1 MEESN
6 KPVYNKVERQEL
18 SKLSL
23 RDLFFKYVKYLPL
36 YVIFLALSGLG
47 AWLYLRYTMEQFEA
61 AGTILIKNT
70 DKNQSDKVEDLIE
83 GKYKTQGIQNEI
95 EILKSKSLIERVV
108 KRLNLQFEY
117 IGEGKIKDANVYRTA
132 PFVIEPLLLTDSQSV
147 FSIPVEF
154 ISQSQFR
161 IDGESKNL
169 NFGQVFENKHGV
181 FKLVKMALP
190 SSGSKF
196 RINYVPSS
204 SRAAQLAKSI
214 FVQPKYP
221 NVNTGII
228 AINAQTQNP
237 YLAADIVN
245 ILMQQYELASI
256 EQNNYTLDLTIGF
269 VDKRLAVVA
278 RDIDSLQKQL
288 VAFQRRNDLVSP
300 QTQVEKYLTSAGQ
313 QEEMVLNRQLAI
325 NNLNQI
331 EQYLGDKKNEDNRLA
346 VPSSL
351 GIEDKT
357 LNSLVQKYN
366 DAQLEKRALI
376 ESQVPADNPK
386 ILALKENIELLRRST
401 LENISNLKSSYEQS
415 LSSANLEKSKNKS
428 KALTFPAKVTEQ
440 IEIER
445 QLDSKLALFKL
456 LNSKLEETAI
466 SRASTISNSTV
477 IQEAEANKAPIK
489 PDRRTVQ
496 LAAVLIGLLIPT
508 AIVFLREL
516 LNDKVS
522 TRNDIE
528 KITEAPI
535 LGEIGHSYSDK
546 TLIVN
551 LTNRSLIAEQFRI
564 LRSNLQYIIGN
575 KPKYTIL
582 VTSSFSG
589 EGKSFISTN
598 MGSVLALTG
607 KKVIILEFDIR
618 KPRVLAGL
626 EISKR
631 PGITNYIVGQ
641 SNIDDLIVPVEGV
654 NNLFVLP
661 CGPLPPNP
669 SELLLD
675 TKVAELF
682 DALKARFD
690 NIIIDTAPV
699 GMVSDAM
706 TLGRYADCTIYV
718 TRQGHTYKK
727 QIALIDEM
735 YNSKKLPHLTLIIN
749 DVKMPTGGGYYGS
762 YGGYGYGYGYG
773 YGEKNKN
780 NYYEDEVKPKK
791 KLSKRII
798 DSINPKNWFS

>member
-1 MEESN
+1 MEES
-6 KPVYNKVERQEL
+6 KRVYNETEKQEL
-18 SKLSL
+18 NKLSL
-23 RDLFFKYVKYLPL
+23 RDLFFKYIKYLPL
-36 YVIFLALSGLG
+36 YVVFLALAGLG
-47 AWLYLRYTMEQFEA
+47 AWLYLRYTVEQFEA
-61 AGTILIKNT
+61 NGTILIKNT

-95 EILKSKSLIERVV
+95 EMLKSKSLIEKVV
-108 KRLNLQFEY
+108 EKLNLQFEY
-117 IGEGKIKDANVYRTA
+117 VGEGKIKDANIYKAT
-132 PFVIEPLLLTDSQSV
+132 PFVIEPLQLTDSQSV
-147 FSIPVEF
+147 FTITVEF
-154 ISQSQFR
+154 NSKSQFR
-161 IDGESKNL
+161 VNRGSKNFD
-169 NFGQVFENKHGV
+169 FGQAFKNKNGI
-181 FKLVKMALP
+181 FKLVKINIP
-190 SSGSKF
+190 RSGSKY
-196 RINYVPSS
+196 RINYLPLNF
-204 SRAAQLAKSI
+204 RATQLAESI
-214 FVQPKYP
+214 FVNPKYP
-221 NVNTGII
+221 NINTGII

-245 ILMQQYELASI
+245 SLMQQYGIASI

-269 VDKRLAVVA
+269 VNKRLAVTT

-288 VAFQRRNDLVSP
+288 VALQRKNNLAIP
-300 QTQVEKYLTSAGQ
+300 QTQVEKYFSSNGQ
-313 QEEMVLNRQLAI
+313 QEELILNRHLDI
-325 NNLNQI
+325 SNLSQI
-331 EQYLGDKKNEDNRLA
+331 QQYLRDKNNESYRLA
-346 VPSSL
+346 MPSSL

-357 LNSLVQKYN
+357 LNSLVNKYN
-366 DAQLEKRALI
+366 DAQLEKRELI
-376 ESQVPADNPK
+376 ESQVPPDNPK
-386 ILALKENIELLRRST
+386 ILALNENIEVVRGSI
-401 LENISNLKSSYEQS
+401 LENISNLKGSYEKT
-415 LSSANLEKSKNKS
+415 LSNVNFEKTKNKS
-428 KALTFPAKVTEQ
+428 QALTFPAKVTEQ

-445 QLDSKLALFKL
+445 QLDSKLTLFKL

-477 IQEAEANKAPIK
+477 IQEAEPNKLPIK

-496 LAAVLIGLLIPT
+496 LAAILIGLLIPT
-508 AIVFLREL
+508 AIVFIKEL
-516 LNDKVS
+516 FNDKVT

-535 LGEIGHSYSDK
+535 LGEIGHSYSEK

-607 KKVIILEFDIR
+607 KKVIVLEFDIR

-626 EISKR
+626 EMSKR

-641 SNIDDLIVPVEGV
+641 SNLDDLIVPVEGV

-675 TKVAELF
+675 SKVAELF
-682 DALKARFD
+682 DALKAKFD

-706 TLGRYADCTIYV
+706 TLGRFADCTLYV

-773 YGEKNKN
+773 EKNKS

-791 KLSKRII
+791 KLSKQII